1 MRSVIVSLIGLVSM
15 STASPEKG
23 AILSRGATVQ
33 RRNLLDHQLRILD
46 AAKLIH
52 VELVGKL
59 HDTTVGRTGLIERN
73 GLDNLTAIG
82 RSHTQLQVFLANRA
96 LLHYRKIAAPERLRE
111 AGSPGT
117 GIAQLAGKPQVEC
130 RPWQR
135 PVRDDRAEPFSVVSF
150 SRANA
155 MTGRWHRSR
164 TRAAIRPTMP
174 WCQVS
179 S

>member
-1 MRSVIVSLIGLVSM
+1 M

-73 GLDNLTAIG
+73 GVDNLTAIG

-111 AGSPGT
+111 SGSAGT
-117 GIAQLAGKPQVEC
+117 A
-130 RPWQR
+130 R
-135 PVRDDRAEPFSVVSF
+135 
-150 SRANA
+150 
-155 MTGRWHRSR
+155 RSG
-164 TRAAIRPTMP
+164 
-174 WCQVS
+174 
-179 S
+179 